1 MTVVSSKEFVKNE
14 DKYLDMAVNVNVC
27 IKRGDNMFYLMY
39 RPLDVQYPEQVI
51 KAPDDD
57 LRNAIPMTEVR
68 DRVIDYIRKKNA
80 MHS

>member
-1 MTVVSSKEFVKNE
+1 MTVVSSKEFIKNE
-14 DKYLDMAVNVNVC
+14 DKYLDMAVNGNVC

-51 KAPDDD
+51 KEPDDD
-57 LRNAIPMTEVR
+57 LQNAIPMTEVR